1 MLEWFRLWLARLLHR
16 DDPRGPWLARL
27 LYRDDHPR
35 GPRADP
41 YAWKPVPRTRRP
53 NDRAGAV
60 AVAEPDDD

>member
-1 MLEWFRLWLARLLHR
+1 MRMVELIRRFLARLFHR
-16 DDPRGPWLARL
+16 DDRRRGPL
-27 LYRDDHPR
+27 
-35 GPRADP
+35 GDP